1 MEFQR
6 FPSEFAGQIGD
17 LLGEFWLGDATIRN
31 ITDNKDYVI
40 RVEISYTTKDDQ
52 PDPAAMN
59 NYTMQLKQLIKKSS
73 DAGR

>member
-6 FPSEFAGQIGD
+6 FPSEFAGKIGD

-31 ITDNKDYVI
+31 ITDNNDYII
-40 RVEISYTTKDDQ
+40 RVEISYKTKDDQ
-52 PDPAAMN
+52 PDPEAMN
-59 NYTMQLKQLIKKSS
+59 NYTMQLKQLIKKTS

>member
-31 ITDNKDYVI
+31 ITDNNDYVI

-52 PDPAAMN
+52 PAAMN